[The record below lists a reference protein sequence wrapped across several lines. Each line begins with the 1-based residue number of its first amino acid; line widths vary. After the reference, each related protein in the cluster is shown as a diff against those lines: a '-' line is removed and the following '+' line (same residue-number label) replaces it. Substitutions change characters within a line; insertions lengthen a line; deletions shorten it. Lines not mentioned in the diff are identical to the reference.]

1 MTTSI
6 TLTKKQTTELKALA
20 SFGSDGTFWS
30 AKESAPFVKVG
41 VVETNDSVKEGDLIA
56 TRISEAGVAFLASL
70 ESGVKAN
77 EGVDT
82 GNATGDNGATTG
94 QEAQTKTEST
104 TGKPMFQIEDNVTIP
119 TGAASR
125 GNSLYPFDALNIGQ
139 SFFVAKTAE
148 MENPAK
154 SLASTVAGANK
165 RYAVETGE
173 VRVNRKGK
181 EVPATRQ
188 ERQFVVR
195 AVTEGD
201 KVGARV
207 WRVAVTGATASE

>member
-1 MTTSI
+1 MTASVSI
-6 TLTKKQTTELKALA
+6 TKKQITELKALA
-20 SFGSDGTFWS
+20 TFGADGTFWTP
-30 AKESAPFVKVG
+30 KEAAPFVKAG
-41 VVETNDSVKEGDLIA
+41 VAETNDSIKEGDLIA
-56 TRISEAGVAFLASL
+56 TRITEAGVAFLASL
-70 ESGVKAN
+70 ESGVKVN

-82 GNATGDNGATTG
+82 DTASHDNGATTE
-94 QEAQTKTEST
+94 QVAQTKPAPT
-104 TGKPMFQIEDNVTIP
+104 TGKPMFQIEDNVSIP

-195 AVTEGD
+195 AVKEGD
-201 KVGARV
+201 KEGARV
-207 WRVAVTGATASE
+207 WRVEVPAQTAE